1 MLASSPSSKNA
12 AIKATPL
19 CDVTNSQPLPEKIEE
34 LKMDAS
40 MKIEALRIVRK
51 HTKFDDEGNIC
62 ETIETEIVAE
72 PSHEEE
78 PASATAEDPASGIE
92 ISRNFALALCF
103 LSMHLVV
110 LR

>member
-1 MLASSPSSKNA
+1 MPASSPSSKNA
-12 AIKATPL
+12 NKPSPL

-34 LKMDAS
+34 HKLDAS

-51 HTKFDDEGNIC
+51 HTKFDEEGNIC

-92 ISRNFALALCF
+92 ISLWPFAF
-103 LSMHLVV
+103 
-110 LR
+110 

>member
-1 MLASSPSSKNA
+1 
-12 AIKATPL
+12 
-19 CDVTNSQPLPEKIEE
+19 
-34 LKMDAS
+34 MDAS

-51 HTKFDDEGNIC
+51 HTKFDEEGNIC

-78 PASATAEDPASGIE
+78 PASATAEDPASATAEDPASGIE
-92 ISRNFALALCF
+92 NCALAFCF
-103 LSMHLVV
+103 LSMHLVG

>member
-19 CDVTNSQPLPEKIEE
+19 CDVTNSQPQPETIHD
-34 LKMDAS
+34 KMDAS
-40 MKIEALRIVRK
+40 MKLEALRIVRK